1 MFIPFGIFV
10 YEEDIMKKRKVILLC
25 IAIGVADLVLLL
37 GIAALILYLIFIS
50 LPSISEG
57 PEDDPSWY
65 MDVEPYED
73 AELLKEAS
81 DYIFSDADSCKIV
94 IGESYIAYITT
105 DNRVYYVMNHGG
117 GAVDSG
123 YIPGAVNANAVFGNG
138 WLVFVLDDTGTVSA
152 FNVLDGE
159 HIELS
164 GEMIGP
170 FYDEL
175 SKCNGH
181 VEDMYYTSPDCWAI
195 RSDSKWVC
203 SDTLDWV
210 DWSRVVEIAGNG
222 TGSAPAMALYSD
234 GRVYLNTDGSS
245 YDEILYS
252 KTESWT
258 DVSHI
263 ADGLAPFGLT
273 EDGRLLTVSNAYYL
287 ASDIND
293 WNNIIQI
300 SAQAYIT
307 AGLKNDGT
315 VEVEVYEQSR
325 NYEDAESWTDV
336 RYIQVTPFHI
346 FGVTGEGRFLYTE
359 AEAPH
364 DNGLAR
370 WMSRNEYPCS
380 MLAACYMTDSELD
393 AIKAD
398 NMIKPENVTELSFG
412 DGSIDMSSF
421 AKADDV
427 ITYTG
432 DFDGDGA
439 DDELT
444 VDYSAVVKDSQG
456 IGNIFVTSS
465 EGKEYWRG
473 MFALPSAGWTS
484 YYVTEIEGRSYLIY
498 YYPPRAM
505 QGQLFYSCQIFTFG
519 TDGKM
524 VCYDEFGGRTEEG
537 VNEFS
542 ARAGLYLPNA
552 VHLVSTYDGELI
564 TF

>member
-1 MFIPFGIFV
+1 MVCEIIWV
-10 YEEDIMKKRKVILLC
+10 YEICKLVLGMKKISIILTM
-25 IAIGVADLVLLL
+25 
-37 GIAALILYLIFIS
+37 LIFLCGCVSEADTQVTDPPIVGNQIS
-50 LPSISEG
+50 VIT
-57 PEDDPSWY
+57 DDP
-65 MDVEPYED
+65 
-73 AELLKEAS
+73 LKKAS
-81 DYIFSDADSCKIV
+81 DYILSDADSCKI
-94 IGESYIAYITT
+94 ILGESYVAYITT
-105 DNRVYYVMNHGG
+105 DNRVYYVTNHGG

-123 YIPGAVNANAVFGNG
+123 YIPGAVNANAVFGNR

-170 FYDEL
+170 FYYEL

-252 KTESWT
+252 KTESWA

-273 EDGRLLTVSNAYYL
+273 GGGRLLTVSNAYYL

-307 AGLKNDGT
+307 AGLKDDGS
-315 VEVEVYEQSR
+315 VEVEVYERTPQ
-325 NYEDAESWTDV
+325 YEDAENWTNV
-336 RYIQVTPFHI
+336 RYIQVTPFFI

-359 AEAPH
+359 SSGT
-364 DNGLAR
+364 DGIVR
-370 WMSRNEYPCS
+370 WMDRNEYPCS

-393 AIKAD
+393 IINSD
-398 NMIKPENVTELSFG
+398 NIIKPEVVTELSFG
-412 DGSIDMSSF
+412 DGDIDMASF

-439 DDELT
+439 VDELT
-444 VDYSAVVKDSQG
+444 VDYSAIVNDTQG
-456 IGNIFVTSS
+456 IGNIYLTAAD
-465 EGKEYWRG
+465 GTEYWRS

-505 QGQLFYSCQIFTFG
+505 QGQLFYSCRIFTFG

-524 VCYDEFGGRTEEG
+524 AFYDEFGGRTEEG
-537 VNEFS
+537 VDEFTDRS
-542 ARAGLYLPNA
+542 GMYLSNA